1 MKLFKKHKRADLDKE
16 ITVEIANNR
25 ALCDALYV
33 PMIVE
38 YLPDR
43 KLDYY
48 KNLELYKFFKTK
60 EYDAYSKYK
69 DSIRSTKILKDE
81 RDGLIN
87 IMKKYPNDDIV
98 TESFILKLKSC
109 YENLELNFSFDYEYY
124 IPPKILENLKD
135 YEVYVEDNTF
145 LTGYGSLIGNDMN
158 SQYQPAPPFLIYQ
171 TSIFKKEPLT
181 TYIFKPIWYNNR
193 AYFII
198 AGHWNFNNNT
208 YSIF

>member
-1 MKLFKKHKRADLDKE
+1 MKLFKKHKRADLNKE

-33 PMIVE
+33 PMVVE

-43 KLDYY
+43 KLKYY

-60 EYDAYSKYK
+60 EYNVYKKYK
-69 DSIRSTKILKDE
+69 DSIRSTKILKDKH
-81 RDGLIN
+81 DDLIN

-109 YENLELNFSFDYEYY
+109 YENLELKFSFDYEYY
-124 IPPKILENLKD
+124 IPPKILENFKEYD
-135 YEVYVEDNTF
+135 VYDENIAF
-145 LTGYGSLIGNDMN
+145 LTDYGSQTSNNMN
-158 SQYQPAPPFLIYQ
+158 SQYRPAPPFLVYQ
-171 TSIFKKEPLT
+171 TSILKKEPLT
-181 TYIFKPIWYNNR
+181 TYIFKPIRYNNR
-193 AYFII
+193 AYFIV